1 MTTYVA
7 LLRGINV
14 GGNNKVDMK
23 QLKQLFEKHELSQVS
38 TYINSGNI
46 IFSSPE
52 KNREKLT
59 TFIEGIIQKKFGF
72 PVKTL
77 LRTKAEIKKI
87 ADSLPAAWMND
98 ETQRTEILFLWK
110 NFDKKSSLKL
120 LTINPEVDH
129 VQYISGAI
137 AWNFERKHYKKSGL
151 HKFIGTELYKH
162 MTGRNINT
170 VRKLASLLDK

>member
-23 QLKQLFEKHELSQVS
+23 QLKQLFEKYGFSQVS

-46 IFSSPE
+46 LFSSSE

-59 TFIEGIIQKKFGF
+59 SFIEGIIQKKFGF

-77 LRTKAEIKKI
+77 LRTKAEIKKV
-87 ADSLPAAWMND
+87 ADTLPTSWMND
-98 ETQRTEILFLWK
+98 AHQRTEILFLWE
-110 NFDKKSSLKL
+110 NYDKKSSLKL

-129 VQYISGAI
+129 LQYISGAI
-137 AWNFERKHYKKSGL
+137 AWNFERKQYKKSGI
-151 HKFIGTELYKH
+151 HKFIGSTLYKH
-162 MTGRNINT
+162 MTARNINT